1 MSERYETDGE
11 PSGIR
16 LTGHECAACGD
27 RLYDVHLV
35 GPNGVRVCD
44 PECAEKYDGERGMGT
59 QISV

>member
-1 MSERYETDGE
+1 MSERYETA
-11 PSGIR
+11 
-16 LTGHECAACGD
+16 GHECAACGD

-44 PECAEKYDGERGMGT
+44 PECAEKYDGERGMDT